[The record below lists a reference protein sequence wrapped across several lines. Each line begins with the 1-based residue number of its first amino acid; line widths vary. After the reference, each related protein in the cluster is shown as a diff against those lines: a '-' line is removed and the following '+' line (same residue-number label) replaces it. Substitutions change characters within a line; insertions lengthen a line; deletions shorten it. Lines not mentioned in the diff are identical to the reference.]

1 MGFGERRTTA
11 SPHTTWHHLVC
22 CNMAGEETDCASTRH
37 GQACDGMMIACGG
50 GGLQEQHHM
59 ANVHAKEHSQR
70 WSDPSLAPS
79 SLGVAVC
86 SFQVV
91 RKIGHARSV
100 TENIRET
107 LASIFRS
114 TLLLSKGNL
123 NIKSEYL
130 HNIKRLLEN
139 ENRFPLPSSIID
151 VVVLASRNERRWNN
165 AYEYRYARLQ
175 RWWRAFPTPIY
186 HKVPAWFVGRW
197 RLLQDLHRIHQRN
210 SRWMHQLS

>member
-1 MGFGERRTTA
+1 
-11 SPHTTWHHLVC
+11 
-22 CNMAGEETDCASTRH
+22 
-37 GQACDGMMIACGG
+37 
-50 GGLQEQHHM
+50 M
-59 ANVHAKEHSQR
+59 ANAHAGEHSQR
-70 WSDPSLAPS
+70 WSDPSSLAPS
-79 SLGVAVC
+79 SLGESVC

-100 TENIRET
+100 TENIREQKH
-107 LASIFRS
+107 LY
-114 TLLLSKGNL
+114 LLSKGNL

-175 RWWRAFPTPIY
+175 R
-186 HKVPAWFVGRW
+186 
-197 RLLQDLHRIHQRN
+197 
-210 SRWMHQLS
+210 